1 MRADRLLKMMLL
13 LSRHGK
19 LSAQTL
25 AQRLEVSRR
34 TIYRDLDALTTAG
47 IPVYAEGGPGGGI
60 WLDAAYQSALT
71 GLSGAE
77 LTALFVSS
85 EAFPLADLGLA
96 KASEDSLLK
105 LFAAMPAY
113 HRQQIEQYRERIYL
127 DPTGWWQTQR
137 PSVNLFPLLQEAV
150 FNQQAVLITYE
161 RNDGQVIRREVQPY
175 GLVAKGDQWY
185 LVGAHSEGF
194 RSYSVSRIQETE
206 QTGKRFERQLDF
218 DLADHWHAQSDRF
231 LQSVEKYAFT
241 LRVNETRLK
250 FLRLYVSGQLEIR
263 RSESE
268 QGWLLVDF
276 TVGGLDAALMIVLGL
291 GTDCEIVAPDA
302 LKEQVAS
309 YVNLLGTHYRP

>member
-13 LSRHGK
+13 LNRHGK
-19 LSAQTL
+19 LSAETL

-71 GLSGAE
+71 GLSEAE

-85 EAFPLADLGLA
+85 GSLPLADLGLTG
-96 KASEDSLLK
+96 ASEDSLLK

-127 DPTGWWQTQR
+127 DPAGWWQTQR
-137 PSVNLFPLLQEAV
+137 PSVHLFPLLQEAV
-150 FNQQAVLITYE
+150 FNQRAVLITYE
-161 RNDGQVIRREVQPY
+161 RNDGQVIRRAVQPY

-185 LVGAHSEGF
+185 LVAAHADGF
-194 RSYSVSRIQETE
+194 RSYSVSRIQDLERTNS
-206 QTGKRFERQLDF
+206 RFERQPDF
-218 DLADHWHAQSDRF
+218 DLVDQWQAQSDRF

-241 LRVNETRLK
+241 LRVNETRLE
-250 FLRLYVSGQLEIR
+250 FLRLYVSGQLEIHR
-263 RSESE
+263 AESA
-268 QGWLLVDF
+268 QGWMLVDL
-276 TVGGLDAALMIVLGL
+276 TVGGLEAALMIVLGL
-291 GTDCEIVAPDA
+291 GTDCEIIAPDT
-302 LKEQVAS
+302 LKEQVVS
-309 YVNLLGTHYRP
+309 YVKLLGTHYCP